1 MRWTLLSGAFL
12 ACGLA
17 ACASSGGGRGVAAI
31 VQDEQAR
38 QAAAVAVEQGQ
49 DADSAL
55 KQGAAA
61 ASPAAK
67 PTEPPTP

>member
-1 MRWTLLSGAFL
+1 MRWKMLSGTAL

-17 ACASSGGGRGVAAI
+17 ACATSGGGRGVAAV

-38 QAAAVAVEQGQ
+38 QAAAAAVERGQ

-55 KQGAAA
+55 AQGAAA
-61 ASPAAK
+61 ASPATR